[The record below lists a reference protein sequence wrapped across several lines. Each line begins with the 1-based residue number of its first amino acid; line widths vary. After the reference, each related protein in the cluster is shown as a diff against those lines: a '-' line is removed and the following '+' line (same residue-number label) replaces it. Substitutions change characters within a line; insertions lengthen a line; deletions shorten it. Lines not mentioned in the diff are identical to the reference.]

1 MQVKYF
7 KLQDTAVFNN
17 SNLFLTAVFP
27 LNFQIAAANV
37 S

>member
-17 SNLFLTAVFP
+17 NNLFLMAVFP
-27 LNFQIAAANV
+27 LNFQIIPANV